1 MSSSISQPNK
11 KKNNMDQSV
20 SKLIEDMNGQSMQ
33 PKSKRPRRNRSRMSI
48 VPKIKL
54 KLDSF
59 LDPDHQKA
67 LDLMRKLYYVEMSL
81 LNGIIYPI

>member
-1 MSSSISQPNK
+1 
-11 KKNNMDQSV
+11 
-20 SKLIEDMNGQSMQ
+20 
-33 PKSKRPRRNRSRMSI
+33 MSI

>member
-1 MSSSISQPNK
+1 
-11 KKNNMDQSV
+11 
-20 SKLIEDMNGQSMQ
+20 
-33 PKSKRPRRNRSRMSI
+33 MSI

-59 LDPDHQKA
+59 LDSDHQKA

-81 LNGIIYPI
+81 LNGIIYPIQERGAATHLRLAYSI